1 MIVNLSKR
9 PIETNHASI
18 LNTALT
24 LFLHWE
30 FTGVSVKQIISA
42 AGMSKGAFYRC
53 YAKKNELLL
62 DLLMDEAFHIDQWV
76 LSNQDSEVDVDL
88 VKSYFLEIGR
98 HLSRYQLHQKIERYL
113 EVAEPQLFAVFHEWK
128 KQHGLWVKYQLLKQ
142 DSKVD
147 LLYAQLWAMLEGS
160 AKLQNHPHF
169 QYLCSRKSPFEMFI
183 RNLVF

>member
-9 PIETNHASI
+9 PIETKHASI

-24 LFLHWE
+24 LFLHWDFSE
-30 FTGVSVKQIISA
+30 VSVKQIINA

-62 DLLMDEAFHIDQWV
+62 DLLMDEAFHVDQWV
-76 LSNQDSEVDVDL
+76 LMHHDVEASEQL
-88 VKSYFLEIGR
+88 VKDYFLVIGR
-98 HLSRYQLHQKIERYL
+98 HLSRYQLHQKIQGYL
-113 EVAEPQLFAVFHEWK
+113 EVSEPELFAVFQQWK
-128 KQHGLWVKYQLLKQ
+128 KKHSLWVKHQLLKR

-169 QYLCSRKSPFEMFI
+169 QHLCSRKPPFEAFI
-183 RNLVF
+183 QNLS